1 VIYCFKDENTN
12 NTLEVCWTVA
22 QMEKNTCKD
31 YTYVDNEG
39 VRWVRDYPAEMGQ
52 PASCGTW
59 PMKSDGA
66 GVHPSQIG
74 DAMKAASKMGV
85 PTSFD
90 AKTGQAI
97 FESRAH
103 RKKYLKAHGMH
114 DRNAGYGD

>member
-1 VIYCFKDENTN
+1 MEKV
-12 NTLEVCWTVA
+12 WSVA
-22 QMEKNTCKD
+22 QMEKNTCANG
-31 YTYVDNEG
+31 TYVDNQG
-39 VRWVRDYPAEMGQ
+39 VVWDRDYATEMRT
-52 PASCGTW
+52 PSSCGTW

-74 DAMKAASKMGV
+74 EAMESAAKMGV

-103 RKKYLKAHGMH
+103 RKKYLKANGMH